1 MWYGKISEIDIWK
14 EGSGSKGSLLR
25 SQKKE
30 IQCPGGTV
38 VFYMGEQLLSADID
52 ELNLSVRSFNCLKR
66 AGWNTIGDILYNI
79 DNWQDLLRV
88 RNLGK
93 LSAIEIMRTVKD
105 YQAALLKS
113 QGESVVIRR
122 SVVKTDGDSG
132 PKIDDKDL
140 SEMDLTVRSYNCLRR
155 AGYSKVGEL
164 RRDVINGMNLRSI
177 RNLGVASEKEIVLK
191 LELADLMN
199 GGK

>member
-30 IQCPGGTV
+30 IQCPGGTA

-132 PKIDDKDL
+132 PKIDDRDL